1 MDSSGG
7 DGDFLENLS
16 FCQIFYKA
24 FLVYKTLGFILYYSY
39 NQTTSE
45 T

>member
-1 MDSSGG
+1 MLSSGG
-7 DGDFLENLS
+7 NGDFLENLS

-24 FLVYKTLGFILYYSY
+24 FLVYKIQGFILYYSY
-39 NQTTSE
+39 NQTINE